1 MSPLTLIA
9 STKSQT
15 QGRTRQFTLFDFNTI
30 CDNATYIDNSWDK
43 ADISLNS
50 SGYCWKKY

>member
-30 CDNATYIDNSWDK
+30 CDNATYIDNS
-43 ADISLNS
+43 
-50 SGYCWKKY
+50 